1 MYVPFSQIN
10 HYCIL
15 VFLKIFSTLLISGL
29 IQTLMSDDQD
39 INIAQEN
46 INTQNNN
53 SVIPDISIEC

>member
-1 MYVPFSQIN
+1 
-10 HYCIL
+10 
-15 VFLKIFSTLLISGL
+15 
-29 IQTLMSDDQD
+29 MSDDQD